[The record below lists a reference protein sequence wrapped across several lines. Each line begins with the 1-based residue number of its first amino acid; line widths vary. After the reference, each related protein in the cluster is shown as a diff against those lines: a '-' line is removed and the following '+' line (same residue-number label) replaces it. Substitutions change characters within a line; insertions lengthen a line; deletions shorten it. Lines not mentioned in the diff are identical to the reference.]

1 MTSRPSPHLLET
13 LHVFTQRRCR
23 AVCIV
28 PMMAGAAPL
37 IPLAGE
43 LGVRLLPVS
52 RPEEIAA
59 LGDCL

>member
-1 MTSRPSPHLLET
+1 MCLRSAAAGRYG
-13 LHVFTQRRCR
+13 
-23 AVCIV
+23 IV